1 MDYFLLEIYNNSH
14 LSFNNGFRL
23 FKPSC
28 AEMCD
33 KQLYPLNQHVNRFVH
48 DFTLEYKPY
57 KTNIKQ
63 RKRNNFQC

>member
-14 LSFNNGFRL
+14 LSFNNGFRQ

-48 DFTLEYKPY
+48 DF
-57 KTNIKQ
+57 ISGI
-63 RKRNNFQC
+63 